1 MSNPTTNPST
11 RQRIRAHL
19 KSSGP
24 ADAEFLAVTLGVTGM
39 AVRQHLYAM
48 AKEKLV
54 TFDEAPRPKGR
65 PAKVWRL
72 TEAADAYFPDGHADL
87 ATGLIGAMKSVFG
100 EAGMEKLLAAR
111 ADEQSIAYGRR
122 VNKFSTLKR
131 RCRELAAIRAEEG
144 YMAAVEDDGDGGILL
159 IENHCPVCAAAR
171 ACTGLCAMELDVF
184 RTVLGDQ
191 VRVERTD
198 HIIAGARR
206 CAYRIAAK
214 ED

>member
-1 MSNPTTNPST
+1 M
-11 RQRIRAHL
+11 
-19 KSSGP
+19 
-24 ADAEFLAVTLGVTGM
+24 ADNN
-39 AVRQHLYAM
+39 
-48 AKEKLV
+48 LV
-54 TFDEAPRPKGR
+54 TYDEAARPKGR

-72 TEAADAYFPDGHADL
+72 TEAANAYFPDGHAELTVDL
-87 ATGLIGAMKSVFG
+87 ISSVKVVFG
-100 EAGMEKLLAAR
+100 EPGMDKLLTVRAAHQ
-111 ADEQSIAYGRR
+111 AAAYGAR
-122 VNKFSTLKR
+122 VDEFSDFKR
-131 RCRELAAIRAEEG
+131 RCQELAAIRAEEG